1 MMVTTTMTTG
11 MTAMMNMTMI
21 RPAGRVSSPPWQWQQ
36 HSFRAMSTSIHA
48 SIYAPATRSL
58 TGKVEDLFRYFEEL
72 LSRFRPTSEL
82 SRLNAHD
89 GSVFMASPDL
99 FAAVEAAL
107 WAAQQ
112 TGGIYD
118 PTILPYLERAGY
130 DCTFAAIKD
139 QRPLRAA
146 MEPQNDRDPV
156 VPLPDLRN
164 GLDYRHIQLDR
175 STGMI
180 RRPIGMVLDLG
191 GMGKGWTVDRVVDE
205 ICGEGPSLI
214 NAGGD
219 LYAYGIPNGSRGW
232 EIQLAHPLNPAVNVA
247 TLILSH
253 HAVATSTIAKRRW
266 LKDGL
271 LQHHL
276 IDPRTGSPAAT
287 DAISV
292 SAVGGRV
299 FTAEVHA
306 KVALILGVEEG
317 LAYLESQPDVEG
329 LIFSTSGE
337 ALLTSGMGQL
347 IERLDSITHE
357 PHNEWSKENDQA

>member
-1 MMVTTTMTTG
+1 MTMTTM
-11 MTAMMNMTMI
+11 MTMTMMNTTMI
-21 RPAGRVSSPPWQWQQ
+21 KPSRTVSPPSWQWQQ
-36 HSFRAMSTSIHA
+36 HNFRAMSTGIHA
-48 SIYAPATRSL
+48 LIYTPAKRSL
-58 TGKVEDLFRYFEEL
+58 VGTIENLFRYFEQL
-72 LSRFRPTSEL
+72 LSRFQPTSEL
-82 SRLNAHD
+82 SRLNNHD
-89 GSVFMASPDL
+89 GSIFMATPDL

-112 TGGIYD
+112 SGGIYD

-130 DCTFAAIKD
+130 DCTFAAIDD
-139 QRPLRAA
+139 QRPLRTVTEPAGDGYQA
-146 MEPQNDRDPV
+146 MRV
-156 VPLPDLRN
+156 PDLRS
-164 GLDYRHIQLDR
+164 GLDYRHVQVDR

-180 RRPIGMVLDLG
+180 KRPIGMLLDLG

-205 ICGEGPSLI
+205 VCGDGPCLI

-219 LYAYGIPNGSRGW
+219 LYAYGFPDGSRGW
-232 EIQLAHPLNPAVNVA
+232 EIKLAHPLKPEMTLA
-247 TLILSH
+247 TLTLAH

-276 IDPRTGSPAAT
+276 INPRTGYPAMT

-292 SAVGGRV
+292 SVVGGRV

-329 LIFSTSGE
+329 LIFSTGGE
-337 ALLTSGMGQL
+337 ALLTSGMGQFG
-347 IERLDSITHE
+347 ERLDIIGNG
-357 PHNEWSKENDQA
+357 PKNEWSNDYDQA

>member
-1 MMVTTTMTTG
+1 MMTMTTMTMTTMTT
-11 MTAMMNMTMI
+11 MTMTMI
-21 RPAGRVSSPPWQWQQ
+21 RPARRVSPPSWQWQQ
-36 HSFRAMSTSIHA
+36 NNFRAMSTGIHA
-48 SIYAPATRSL
+48 LIYTPAKRSL
-58 TGKVEDLFRYFEEL
+58 VGTVENLFRYFEEL

-82 SRLNAHD
+82 SRLNNHD
-89 GSVFMASPDL
+89 GSIFMASPDL
-99 FAAVEAAL
+99 FTAVEAAL

-112 TGGIYD
+112 SGGIYD

-130 DCTFAAIKD
+130 DSTFAAIKD
-139 QRPLRAA
+139 QRPLRVAI
-146 MEPQNDRDPV
+146 EPQGDGYQAMWI
-156 VPLPDLRN
+156 PDLRS
-164 GLDYRHIQLDR
+164 GLDYRHVQLDR

-180 RRPIGMVLDLG
+180 NRPLGMLLDLG

-205 ICGEGPSLI
+205 VRGDGPFLI

-219 LYAYGIPNGSRGW
+219 LYAYGFPDGSRGW
-232 EIQLAHPLNPAVNVA
+232 EIQLAHPLNPEMNMA
-247 TLILSH
+247 TLTLSH

-276 IDPRTGSPAAT
+276 IDPRTGYPAKT

-292 SAVGGRV
+292 SVVGERV
-299 FTAEVHA
+299 FTAEVQA

-317 LAYLESQPDVEG
+317 LAYLDSQPDVEG

-337 ALLTSGMGQL
+337 VILTSGMDHFS
-347 IERLDSITHE
+347 ERLDIIANE
-357 PHNEWSKENDQA
+357 YKNEWRKAS

>member
-1 MMVTTTMTTG
+1 MNTG
-11 MTAMMNMTMI
+11 
-21 RPAGRVSSPPWQWQQ
+21 
-36 HSFRAMSTSIHA
+36 IHA
-48 SIYAPATRSL
+48 MFYTPAKRSL
-58 TGKVEDLFRYFEEL
+58 VGNVENLFRYFEQL

-82 SRLNAHD
+82 SRLNNHE
-89 GSVFMASPDL
+89 GSIFMASPDL

-112 TGGIYD
+112 SGGLYD

-139 QRPLRAA
+139 KRPLRAV
-146 MEPQNDRDPV
+146 MEPPGDGHQV
-156 VPLPDLRN
+156 LHTSDLRREF
-164 GLDYRHIQLDR
+164 DYRHILLDR

-180 RRPIGMVLDLG
+180 NRPVGMMLDLG

-205 ICGEGPSLI
+205 TCGQGPALI

-219 LYAYGIPNGSRGW
+219 LYAYGFPDGSRGW
-232 EIQLAHPLNPAVNVA
+232 EIHLAHPLNPEMNLA
-247 TLILSH
+247 TLTLSH

-266 LKDGL
+266 VKDGHV
-271 LQHHL
+271 QHHL
-276 IDPRTGSPAAT
+276 IDPRTGYPAIT

-292 SAVGGRV
+292 SVVGGRV

-306 KVALILGVEEG
+306 KVALVLGVEEG

-329 LIFSTSGE
+329 LIYSTGGNIR
-337 ALLTSGMGQL
+337 LTSGMDQL
-347 IERLDSITHE
+347 IERLDNIA
-357 PHNEWSKENDQA
+357 NESQNAWRNEHDQA